1 MNKVERPQ
9 KTILSEKHIQT
20 IFKQIDEFQHTLE
33 ITTYKE
39 ELFKGFRNILIIGP
53 QRSGNTF
60 TTKLWVI
67 ITLMKMR
74 LV

>member
-39 ELFKGFRNILIIGP
+39 E
-53 QRSGNTF
+53 
-60 TTKLWVI
+60 
-67 ITLMKMR
+67 
-74 LV
+74 